1 MGDAKAGALRCLIL
15 KISNSKEKVMNDSQY
30 KYLDEERIKLWGEL
44 RQLQA
49 HVETILT
56 VASADASDEQ
66 KTLTQIGIKAA
77 HAFRRIKERDDTTE
91 KLTSNIKSAQAI
103 LSEADSLLAELKATR
118 ERISNSAQEVVDARN
133 KFDEEIS
140 GLESRANSL
149 SEREQKLEEVVSE
162 SETTRDEMQSL
173 LDDIEGKHTDSNAK
187 YQDISKVHKLLWGY
201 TKENGEVVEGKKQE
215 LESTYEELEQKINA
229 TKAGADSFEKEY
241 QEKCNSFL
249 ESAKSEAEALAN
261 RVRGLLPDAMTAGL
275 SSAYLENRKTE
286 EAEQQK
292 QMGLFT
298 KCIWGMMLLALL
310 PIGLNLGL
318 WYKYDKSLLDILAML
333 PRQIM
338 CILPLYVP
346 LFWLAIFAN
355 KRVNLSKRLI
365 EEYKHKEAVSKT
377 YEGLSRQISEIA
389 DEDASQELQKRLLF
403 NTIMLSEKNPG
414 ELIKNF
420 NRPDN
425 PLFDMLNQGSR
436 FADAMNKLASVPG
449 IEQLIAMVGTT
460 KQKAACDDDRKD
472 EDARERT

>member
-1 MGDAKAGALRCLIL
+1 MD
-15 KISNSKEKVMNDSQY
+15 DSQY
-30 KYLDEERIKLWGEL
+30 KYLDEERVKLWGEL
-44 RQLQA
+44 RQLQE
-49 HVETILT
+49 HIETILT
-56 VASADASDEQ
+56 VVSTNVSDEQ
-66 KTLTQIGIKAA
+66 KAFMQMGIKAA
-77 HAFRRIKERDDTTE
+77 HAFRRIKERDATTE
-91 KLTSNIKSAQAI
+91 KLTNNIKSAQAI
-103 LSEADSLLAELKATR
+103 LSEADALLAELKSMR

-140 GLESRANSL
+140 GLESRTNSL
-149 SEREQKLEEVVSE
+149 SEREQKLEEVLGE

-241 QEKCNSFL
+241 QEKCDSFL

-472 EDARERT
+472 EDARERA

>member
-1 MGDAKAGALRCLIL
+1 
-15 KISNSKEKVMNDSQY
+15 MNDSQY

-66 KTLTQIGIKAA
+66 KALTQIGIKAA

-449 IEQLIAMVGTT
+449 IEQLIAMVGTA
-460 KQKAACDDDRKD
+460 KQKAACDEDRKG

>member
-1 MGDAKAGALRCLIL
+1 MD
-15 KISNSKEKVMNDSQY
+15 DSQY
-30 KYLDEERIKLWGEL
+30 KYLDEERVKLWGEL
-44 RQLQA
+44 RQLQE
-49 HVETILT
+49 HIETILT
-56 VASADASDEQ
+56 VVSTNVSDEQ
-66 KTLTQIGIKAA
+66 KAFMQMGIKAA
-77 HAFRRIKERDDTTE
+77 HAFRRIKERDATTE
-91 KLTSNIKSAQAI
+91 KLTNNIKSAQAI
-103 LSEADSLLAELKATR
+103 LSEADALLAELKLMR

-140 GLESRANSL
+140 GLESRTNSL
-149 SEREQKLEEVVSE
+149 SEREQKLEEVLGE

-241 QEKCNSFL
+241 QEKCDSFL

-261 RVRGLLPDAMTAGL
+261 GVRGLLPDAMTAGL

-472 EDARERT
+472 EDARERA

>member
-1 MGDAKAGALRCLIL
+1 MD
-15 KISNSKEKVMNDSQY
+15 DSQY
-30 KYLDEERIKLWGEL
+30 KYLDEERVKLWGEL
-44 RQLQA
+44 RQLQE

-56 VASADASDEQ
+56 VVSTNVSDEQ
-66 KTLTQIGIKAA
+66 KAFTQMGIKAA
-77 HAFRRIKERDDTTE
+77 HAFRRIKERDATTE
-91 KLTSNIKSAQAI
+91 KLTNNIKSAQSI
-103 LSEADSLLAELKATR
+103 LSEADALLAELKSMR
-118 ERISNSAQEVVDARN
+118 ERISNSAQEVIDARN

-173 LDDIEGKHTDSNAK
+173 LEDIEGKHTDSNAK

-215 LESTYEELEQKINA
+215 LESTYEELEQKINV

-389 DEDASQELQKRLLF
+389 DENASQELQKRLLF

-449 IEQLIAMVGTT
+449 IEQLIAMVGST
-460 KQKAACDDDRKD
+460 KQKAACDDARKD

>member
-1 MGDAKAGALRCLIL
+1 MD
-15 KISNSKEKVMNDSQY
+15 ESQY
-30 KYLDEERIKLWGEL
+30 KYLDEERVKIWREL
-44 RQLQA
+44 RQLQEQ
-49 HVETILT
+49 VETIYT
-56 VASADASDEQ
+56 AVSVNVSDEQ
-66 KTLTQIGIKAA
+66 KAFMQMGLKAA
-77 HAFRRIKERDDTTE
+77 NAFRRIKERDATTE
-91 KLTSNIKSAQAI
+91 KLTNNIKSAQPI
-103 LSEADSLLAELKATR
+103 LSEADALLAELKSMR

-140 GLESRANSL
+140 GLESRTNSL

-229 TKAGADSFEKEY
+229 TKAGADLFEKEY

-449 IEQLIAMVGTT
+449 IEQLIAMVGST
-460 KQKAACDDDRKD
+460 KQKAACDDARKD

>member
-1 MGDAKAGALRCLIL
+1 MD
-15 KISNSKEKVMNDSQY
+15 DSQY
-30 KYLDEERIKLWGEL
+30 KYLDEERVKLWNEL
-44 RQLQA
+44 RQLQE
-49 HVETILT
+49 HVEAILT
-56 VASADASDEQ
+56 VASANASEEQ
-66 KTLTQIGIKAA
+66 KALTQIGIKAA
-77 HAFRRIKERDDTTE
+77 HAFRRIKERDATTE
-91 KLTSNIKSAQAI
+91 KLTSNIKSAQKI
-103 LSEADSLLAELKATR
+103 LSEAEPLLAELTSTR
-118 ERISNSAQEVVDARN
+118 ERISNSTQEVVDARN
-133 KFDEEIS
+133 KFDEEMS

-149 SEREQKLEEVVSE
+149 LEREQKIEEIVSE
-162 SETTRDEMQSL
+162 SESTRDEMQSL
-173 LDDIEGKHTDSNAK
+173 LEEIEGKHTDSDAK

-215 LESTYEELEQKINA
+215 LESTYVELERKINTA
-229 TKAGADSFEKEY
+229 KVEADAFEKEY
-241 QEKCNSFL
+241 KEKCNSFL
-249 ESAKSEAEALAN
+249 DSAKSEAEALAN
-261 RVRGLLPDAMTAGL
+261 KVRGLLPDAMTAGL

-286 EAEQQK
+286 EVEQQK

-310 PIGLNLGL
+310 PIGLNMGL

-333 PRQIM
+333 PRQMM

-389 DEDASQELQKRLLF
+389 DEEASQELQKRLLF

-449 IEQLIAMVGTT
+449 IEQLLAMAGTI
-460 KQKAACDDDRKD
+460 KQKAARDDDR
-472 EDARERT
+472 EEEEAREQA

>member
-1 MGDAKAGALRCLIL
+1 
-15 KISNSKEKVMNDSQY
+15 MNDSQY

>member
-1 MGDAKAGALRCLIL
+1 MD
-15 KISNSKEKVMNDSQY
+15 ESQY
-30 KYLDEERIKLWGEL
+30 KYLDEERVKIWREL
-44 RQLQA
+44 RQLQEQ
-49 HVETILT
+49 VETIYT
-56 VASADASDEQ
+56 AVSVNVSDEQ
-66 KTLTQIGIKAA
+66 KAFTQMGIKAA
-77 HAFRRIKERDDTTE
+77 HAFRRIKERDATTE
-91 KLTSNIKSAQAI
+91 KLTNNIKSAQSI
-103 LSEADSLLAELKATR
+103 LSEADALLAELKSMR

-149 SEREQKLEEVVSE
+149 SERERKLEEVVSE

-173 LDDIEGKHTDSNAK
+173 LEDIEGKHTDSNAK

-215 LESTYEELEQKINA
+215 LESTYEELEQKINV

-449 IEQLIAMVGTT
+449 IEQLIAMVGST
-460 KQKAACDDDRKD
+460 KQKAACDDARKD

>member
-1 MGDAKAGALRCLIL
+1 MD
-15 KISNSKEKVMNDSQY
+15 DSQY
-30 KYLDEERIKLWGEL
+30 KYLDEERVKLWGEL
-44 RQLQA
+44 RQLQEQI
-49 HVETILT
+49 ETILT
-56 VASADASDEQ
+56 VASANASDEQ
-66 KTLTQIGIKAA
+66 KALMQIGIKAA
-77 HAFRRIKERDDTTE
+77 NAFRRIKERDATTE
-91 KLTSNIKSAQAI
+91 NLTSNIKSAQKI
-103 LSEADSLLAELKATR
+103 LSEAESLLAELKSTR
-118 ERISNSAQEVVDARN
+118 ERISNSTQEVVDARN

-140 GLESRANSL
+140 GLESRVNSL
-149 SEREQKLEEVVSE
+149 SEREQKIEEVVSE
-162 SETTRDEMQSL
+162 SESTRDEMQSL
-173 LDDIEGKHTDSNAK
+173 LEDIEGKHTDSDAK
-187 YQDISKVHKLLWGY
+187 YQDISKLHKLLWGY
-201 TKENGEVVEGKKQE
+201 TKDNGEVVEGKKSE
-215 LESTYEELEQKINA
+215 LESTYVELEQKINA
-229 TKAGADSFEKEY
+229 TKGEADAFEKEY
-241 QEKCNSFL
+241 KEKCNSFL
-249 ESAKSEAEALAN
+249 ESAKSEAETLAN
-261 RVRGLLPDAMTAGL
+261 KVRGLLPDAMTAGL

-286 EAEQQK
+286 EVEQQK
-292 QMGLFT
+292 QMGLFK

-333 PRQIM
+333 PRQMM
-338 CILPLYVP
+338 CILPLYIP

-389 DEDASQELQKRLLF
+389 DEEASQELQKRLLF

-449 IEQLIAMVGTT
+449 IEQLLAIAGTI
-460 KQKAACDDDRKD
+460 KHKATSD
-472 EDARERT
+472 DARKNENARESVS

>member
-1 MGDAKAGALRCLIL
+1 MD
-15 KISNSKEKVMNDSQY
+15 DSQY
-30 KYLDEERIKLWGEL
+30 KYLDEERVKLWGEL
-44 RQLQA
+44 RQLQE

-56 VASADASDEQ
+56 VVSTNVSDEQ
-66 KTLTQIGIKAA
+66 KAFTQMGIKAA
-77 HAFRRIKERDDTTE
+77 HAFRRIKERDATTE
-91 KLTSNIKSAQAI
+91 KLTNNIKSAQSI
-103 LSEADSLLAELKATR
+103 LSEADALLAELKSMR
-118 ERISNSAQEVVDARN
+118 ERISNSAQEVIDARN

-173 LDDIEGKHTDSNAK
+173 LEDIEGKHTDSNAK

-215 LESTYEELEQKINA
+215 LESTYEELEQKINV

-241 QEKCNSFL
+241 QEKCNSFI

-389 DEDASQELQKRLLF
+389 DENASQELQKRLLF

-436 FADAMNKLASVPG
+436 FADALNKLASVPG
-449 IEQLIAMVGTT
+449 IEQLIAMVGTI
-460 KQKAACDDDRKD
+460 KQKAVCDDDREE
-472 EDARERT
+472 EDARVRA